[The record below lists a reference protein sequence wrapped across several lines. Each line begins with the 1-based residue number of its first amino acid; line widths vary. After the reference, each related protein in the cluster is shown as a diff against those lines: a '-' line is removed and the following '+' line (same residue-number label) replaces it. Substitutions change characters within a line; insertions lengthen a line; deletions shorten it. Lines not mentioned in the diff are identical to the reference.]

1 MRSSAERPSD
11 VRPRASVSG
20 AFLEGWRRVLGA
32 PALTAGLLL
41 VTIATALPLA
51 LAVRSALADHLGS
64 SLTAER
70 LLEGWDSRW
79 ATEFGAQARGLAA
92 TFTHEVLGAGGA
104 IAALSAVADGQLP
117 PMPILAAAVVYGFVW
132 LFLSGGVLDRLARAR
147 PVRTAA
153 FFAACGTFFVRF
165 LRLGVAVGLAYWLIF
180 GWLHPLLFDTLWNRW
195 TRDLTSETTAMQL
208 RLALYAVLAVVLMA
222 VGIVAD
228 YARVRAVVEDRR
240 SMFAALAAAIRFV
253 RRRPWRVAALYLMN
267 VSAVLLIMG
276 LWLWVDPPARWA
288 AWAAFGAGQL
298 YIALRVAA
306 KLAFMGSEIVFFQE
320 ELAHARYTALPEPV
334 WPDSPGVEAIR

>member
-1 MRSSAERPSD
+1 MG
-11 VRPRASVSG
+11 G

-51 LAVRSALADHLGS
+51 LVMRSSLADHLGS

-70 LLEGWDSRW
+70 LLEGWDARW
-79 ATEFGAQARGLAA
+79 AAEFSAQARGLAA
-92 TFTHEVLGAGGA
+92 TFTHEILGAGGT
-104 IAALSAVADGQLP
+104 IAALSAVADGQRP
-117 PMPILAAAVVYGFVW
+117 PTPILAAAVVYGLIW
-132 LFLSGGVLDRLARAR
+132 LFLSGGILDRLARAR

-165 LRLGVAVGLAYWLIF
+165 LRLAVAVGLAYWVIF

-208 RLALYAVLAVVLMA
+208 RFALYALLAAVLMA
-222 VGIVAD
+222 VGVVAD

-240 SMFAALAAAIRFV
+240 SMLAALAAAIRFV
-253 RRRPWRVAALYLMN
+253 RRRPWRVAALHLLN
-267 VSAVLLIMG
+267 VGAVLLIMG
-276 LWLWVDPPARWA
+276 LWVLADPPAHWA

-298 YIALRVAA
+298 YIVLRLAA
-306 KLAFMGSEIVFFQE
+306 KLAFMASAVAFFQD

-334 WPDSPGVEAIR
+334 WPESPGVEAIR